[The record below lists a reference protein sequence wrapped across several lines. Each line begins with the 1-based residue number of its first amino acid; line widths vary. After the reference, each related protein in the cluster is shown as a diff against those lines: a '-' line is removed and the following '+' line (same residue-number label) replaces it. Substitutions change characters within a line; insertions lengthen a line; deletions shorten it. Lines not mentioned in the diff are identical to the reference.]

1 MAMKAPLKFIRRDQ
15 EGKSDEE
22 CLNRR
27 LIKTCTKP
35 EEDFQMKKIINEPDT
50 LVTEMCRGMALAH
63 PELEFLEKYKIMKK
77 KELDS
82 NKVTLISGGGSGHE
96 PAHAGLIGK
105 GMLDAAVCG
114 DVFASPSQI
123 QVYQAIRTTANEK
136 GTLLIIKNYSGDIM
150 NFKNAAHMA
159 SEDGIPVEYVKV
171 DDDIAVEDSLYTVGR
186 RGVAGTVLVHKI
198 AGAAAEEGRGLKEVK
213 AVAEKAAAN
222 VRSIG
227 IALTSCTVPASGSPT
242 FELNE
247 DEIEYGVGIHGEPGI
262 KREKMATADE
272 LAQRMIDDLFKD
284 LDVEDSSEIAVLVNG
299 FGGTPQ
305 QELYLF
311 NNAVV
316 KILSGKEIRINRTF
330 VGNYMTSID
339 MAGLSL
345 TVMKLDEEL
354 KTLLSLESH
363 APAFRVDGSVPPVEY
378 KDADEVEEKR
388 QISFKLE
395 TPKEYAVIKND
406 EVSLENVIY
415 LVDKMSEVIIE
426 NEVPFCE
433 LDSHAGDGD
442 FGMSVAKGF
451 RQLKREWHPILNQ
464 EDLSIGS
471 FLDACSIVIMEHCG
485 GASGPI
491 WGSAFRAAGKSAGD
505 KNPLTVSDFANM
517 LQEAVDAIQRTG
529 ERSFGRGAEVGDK
542 TLVDALAPCADA
554 WSESA
559 QSGAGLRTAFEKGAE
574 AAVEGAEKTKDI
586 VARMGRA
593 GTVGERSLG
602 HPDAGAYA
610 LGVIFTE
617 LVQSLKY

>member
-1 MAMKAPLKFIRRDQ
+1 
-15 EGKSDEE
+15 
-22 CLNRR
+22 
-27 LIKTCTKP
+27 
-35 EEDFQMKKIINEPDT
+35 
-50 LVTEMCRGMALAH
+50 
-63 PELEFLEKYKIMKK
+63 
-77 KELDS
+77 
-82 NKVTLISGGGSGHE
+82 LISGGGSGHE

-123 QVYQAIRTTANEK
+123 QVYQAIKTTANEK

-378 KDADEVEEKR
+378 KDADEGEEKR
-388 QISFKLE
+388 QVSFKLE

-505 KNPLTVSDFANM
+505 KSLLTVSDFANM

>member
-1 MAMKAPLKFIRRDQ
+1 MKKVMNEPEDLVVEMCNGMAM
-15 EGKSDEE
+15 
-22 CLNRR
+22 
-27 LIKTCTKP
+27 
-35 EEDFQMKKIINEPDT
+35 
-50 LVTEMCRGMALAH
+50 AH
-63 PELEFLEKYKIMKK
+63 PELEFMKKYKVMKK
-77 KELDS
+77 KDLNED
-82 NKVTLISGGGSGHE
+82 KVTLISGGGSGHE
-96 PAHAGLIGK
+96 PSHAGLVGK

-123 QVYQAIRTTANEK
+123 QVYQAIKATAGK
-136 GTLLIIKNYSGDIM
+136 RGALLVIKNYSGDIM

-198 AGAAAEEGRGLKEVK
+198 AGAAAEEGRSLKEVK
-213 AVAEKAAAN
+213 AVAEKAAEN

-227 IALTSCTVPASGSPT
+227 FALTSCTVPASGAPT
-242 FELNE
+242 FKLAD
-247 DEIEYGVGIHGEPGI
+247 DEIEYGVGIHGEPGTR
-262 KREKMATADE
+262 REKTASADE
-272 LAQRMIDDLFKD
+272 LAERMVNDLLKD
-284 LDVEDSSEIAVLVNG
+284 LKMEDSDSSEVAILVNG
-299 FGGTPQ
+299 FGGTPL

-311 NNAVV
+311 NNSVTRIFADK
-316 KILSGKEIRINRTF
+316 KIQINRAF

-339 MAGLSL
+339 MAGVSL

-354 KTLLSLESH
+354 KTLLSREST
-363 APAFRVDGSVPPVEY
+363 APAFRVDGPVPGVEY
-378 KDADEVEEKR
+378 IDLEEDEEAKPVSFEVE
-388 QISFKLE
+388 
-395 TPKEYAVIKND
+395 TPEEHAVIKND
-406 EVSLENVIY
+406 RASLENIIY
-415 LVDKMSEVIIE
+415 LVDKMSDIIIK

-442 FGMSVAKGF
+442 FGMSVSKGF
-451 RQLKREWHPILNQ
+451 KQLKREWKNILSQ
-464 EDLSIGS
+464 EHLTIGS
-471 FLDACSIVIMEHCG
+471 ILDASSMVIMEYCG

-491 WGSAFRAAGKSAGD
+491 WGSAFRAAGKAAED
-505 KNPLTVSDFANM
+505 RTELTVKEFADM
-517 LQEAVDAIQRTG
+517 LQAAVKGIQDTG

-542 TLVDALAPCADA
+542 TLVDALVPCADS
-554 WSESA
+554 WSQSA
-559 QSGAGLRTAFEKGAE
+559 ADGDDFKTAFQKGAA

-617 LVQSLKY
+617 LSESVR